1 MMGRISWRFR
11 TVLLILGAT
20 LAVSLWGSRRVPDM
34 LVRPLATVDG
44 EIDGWLSQDD
54 PPIADRTLARLKPT
68 EYLSRTYR
76 KGALR
81 LGFFIAYY
89 SEQRAGESMHSPKNC
104 LPGSGWEILGAG
116 TVDVPAG
123 GATIKVN
130 RYAIQNGTQRM
141 LVLYWYQSRERII
154 ASEYAGKIFLVKDAV
169 LDGRTGGSLVR
180 VTVADDS
187 PEGLATAIRFASA
200 AIPRVQACLGGK

>member
-1 MMGRISWRFR
+1 MTGRISWRFWVV
-11 TVLLILGAT
+11 VLMLGVT
-20 LAVSLWGSRRVPDM
+20 LAASLWGSRRVPDM
-34 LVRPLATVDG
+34 LVRPLATIDR

-54 PPIADRTLARLKPT
+54 PPIADGTLARLKPT

-104 LPGSGWEILGAG
+104 LPGSGWEILGVG
-116 TVDVPAG
+116 TVEVPVG
-123 GATIKVN
+123 GARVKVN
-130 RYAIQNGTQRM
+130 RYAVQKGTQRM

-180 VTVADDS
+180 ITVDDDT
-187 PEGLATAIRFASA
+187 PTGLATAIRFASA
-200 AIPRVQACLGGK
+200 MIPRAQACLGGD